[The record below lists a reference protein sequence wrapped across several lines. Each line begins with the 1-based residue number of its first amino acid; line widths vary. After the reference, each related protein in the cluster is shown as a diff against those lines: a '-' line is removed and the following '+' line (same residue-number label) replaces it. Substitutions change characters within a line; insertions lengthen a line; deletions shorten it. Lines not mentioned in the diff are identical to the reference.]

1 MTLRRCTRHESCST
15 STEQTGITR
24 SAHWADWKVVGGRS
38 AGSRHWRISG
48 MWCMLTGSERGLL
61 IARHATEA
69 ICCSAFVDTGEQK
82 SYLHVQKEHGFTPTW
97 LTIQNFGRNH
107 IQFLHRHHYQSTRQ
121 YDSILKTCL
130 KWESTSLPSDAPARR
145 RTCIILLSLIKA
157 LSVLQL
163 SEGVLLSSSARCC
176 FQSNQ
181 DVVQWFP
188 NGTEPLQGD
197 AVWFL

>member
-145 RTCIILLSLIKA
+145 RTLRPAVGHASFSCLWSRLYL
-157 LSVLQL
+157 
-163 SEGVLLSSSARCC
+163 C
-176 FQSNQ
+176 FNFQRECYFQ
-181 DVVQWFP
+181 AVH
-188 NGTEPLQGD
+188 D
-197 AVWFL
+197 AAFRVIRM